1 MKKNIIRVTLSFKL
15 IRYCH
20 FIQKKY
26 KKYQCQFFKKLE
38 KLRFGPI
45 LIYFDPKTSR
55 KDFPKKSFRSTLRL
69 HSAVTSCEKSK
80 PHIGPTLVL
89 FGPETVEEDFFGLL
103 HFFSKMTPQLR
114 RKTQIDKQTI
124 RLKTIHWTFTSWVP
138 KSIAI

>member
-69 HSAVTSCEKSK
+69 HSAVTSCKKSK

-89 FGPETVEEDFFGLL
+89 FGPETVEDFFRLL
-103 HFFSKMTPQLR
+103 HFFSKMTAQLR